1 MNLTIRQRVIPDGMT
16 LFSVYKSRGSEGMEE
31 NRQLREGVTTGTCA
45 AACALAS
52 VLWQTKGICPESVSV
67 DTPAG
72 RRVCLEVIAGKYA
85 ECAVIKDA
93 GDDPDITDGCVVRAL
108 VTIGSEN
115 GAVTFE
121 AGQGIGTVTLP
132 GLKVPVG
139 EPAINPVPRQMI
151 ETHIRKVIGE
161 KSARVVISIDDGE
174 RLAARTFN
182 PRLGIV
188 GGLSVLG
195 TTGIVRPMSEE
206 AVKDSLAAEL
216 SVRRA
221 LTEHLVFVPGN
232 GAEKVLRSKYGPMPF
247 VQISN
252 YVGYMLDLAGQMG
265 TRTILLAG
273 FAGKLVKV
281 AADIMNTHSHT
292 ADGRRET
299 VCTFAALA
307 GADREIIRQLYASVT
322 TAQMV
327 RIIRQAHLERIW
339 QQMAE
344 KAREKCSL
352 RTGGKI
358 DIAVMFLDEHGDV
371 LGQSANTEELLKR
384 IEKGGKI
391 S

>member
-1 MNLTIRQRVIPDGMT
+1 
-16 LFSVYKSRGSEGMEE
+16 MEE

-182 PRLGIV
+182 PRLGII

>member
-1 MNLTIRQRVIPDGMT
+1 
-16 LFSVYKSRGSEGMEE
+16 MEIKK
-31 NRQLREGVTTGTCA
+31 LREGVTTGTCA

-52 VLWQTKGICPESVSV
+52 VLWQTGGQCPENVSV

-72 RRVCLEVIAGKYA
+72 RRVRMEITAGKYA
-85 ECAVIKDA
+85 ECAVVKDA
-93 GDDPDITDGCVVRAL
+93 GDDPDITDGCVVRAF
-108 VTIGSEN
+108 VVIGKEDGN
-115 GAVTFE
+115 VTFE
-121 AGQGIGTVTLP
+121 GGDGIGTVTLP

-151 ETHIRKVIGE
+151 ETHIRKVIGR

-206 AVKDSLAAEL
+206 AVKDSLSAEL

-221 LTEHLVFVPGN
+221 ASAHLVFVPGN
-232 GAEKVLRSKYGPMPF
+232 GAEKVLRQIYGPMPF

-252 YVGYMLDLAGQMG
+252 YVGYMLDQAVQME
-265 TRTILLAG
+265 TKTILLAG

-281 AADIMNTHSHT
+281 AADIMNTHSHV

-307 GADREIIRQLYASVT
+307 GADRKIIRQLYDSVT
-322 TAQMV
+322 TAEMV
-327 RIIRQAHLERIW
+327 RIIRQAHLEKIW
-339 QQMAE
+339 QQIAQKAE
-344 KAREKCSL
+344 EKCSL

-358 DIAVMFLDEHGDV
+358 DIAVMLLDEHGGV
-371 LGQSANTEELLKR
+371 LGQSANIENVLEK
-384 IEKGGKI
+384 IEKGVGDV
-391 S
+391 

>member
-1 MNLTIRQRVIPDGMT
+1 MT

-273 FAGKLVKV
+273 YVHLPP
-281 AADIMNTHSHT
+281 
-292 ADGRRET
+292 
-299 VCTFAALA
+299 LP
-307 GADREIIRQLYASVT
+307 
-322 TAQMV
+322 AQT
-327 RIIRQAHLERIW
+327 
-339 QQMAE
+339 E
-344 KAREKCSL
+344 KSYGSCMP
-352 RTGGKI
+352 
-358 DIAVMFLDEHGDV
+358 V
-371 LGQSANTEELLKR
+371 
-384 IEKGGKI
+384 
-391 S
+391 

>member
-1 MNLTIRQRVIPDGMT
+1 
-16 LFSVYKSRGSEGMEE
+16 MEE

-358 DIAVMFLDEHGDV
+358 DIAVMFLDGHGDV